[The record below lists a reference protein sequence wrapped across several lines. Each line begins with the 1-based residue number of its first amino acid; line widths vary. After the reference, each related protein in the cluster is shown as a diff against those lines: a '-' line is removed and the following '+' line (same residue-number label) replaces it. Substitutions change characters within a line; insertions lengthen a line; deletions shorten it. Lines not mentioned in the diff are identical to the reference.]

1 MKAEL
6 LSRLDW
12 SYEGAFQIIDMR
24 RDGYLS
30 ADTLKL
36 FLRVNG
42 YTATLQELDAIIRR
56 VDTNSDY
63 LVTLPEF
70 IDLFKLKPIVA
81 DQ

>member
-6 LSRLDW
+6 LIRLDW
-12 SYEGAFQIIDMR
+12 SYEGAFQALDMR

-30 ADTLKL
+30 AETFKL

-70 IDLFKLKPIVA
+70 IDLFKLKPIVS
-81 DQ
+81 D